1 MEKYYLTS
9 FRVDSS
15 FGCSTLV
22 ENSYDSITSA
32 LRSYYF
38 CVGSYSSSLSNCVVC
53 SYDEDENFI
62 KKVRI
67 SNREST
73 IYVYLQKL
81 S

>member
-1 MEKYYLTS
+1 MEKYYLTA

-15 FGCSTLV
+15 FECSTLV

-32 LRSYYF
+32 LRAYYF
-38 CVGSYSSSLSNCVVC
+38 NVGSYSSTLSNCVVI
-53 SYDEDENFI
+53 SYDKDENFI